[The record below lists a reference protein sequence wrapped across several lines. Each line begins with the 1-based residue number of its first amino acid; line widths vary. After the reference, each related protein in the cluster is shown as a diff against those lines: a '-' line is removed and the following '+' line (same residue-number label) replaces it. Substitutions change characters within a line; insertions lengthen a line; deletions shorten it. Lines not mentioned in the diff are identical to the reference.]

1 MAKILI
7 VEDELQWSILEEDAL
22 KKAGHE
28 VVCTIAANE
37 AWDLLEIAREGG
49 KPFKLAVIDLVRI
62 PRVPEGRAIKGE
74 GLRLLKKLRSSKQYA
89 KLPIVCTTVW
99 LQSDSVCP
107 RGNQLRGM
115 LALMSFLSNLLI
127 STNSLRSWGNSCE
140 RTAGRTSDY
149 EPKP

>member
-99 LQSDSVCP
+99 LQSDSSLPSWESVARDAGANEFFEQP
-107 RGNQLRGM
+107 VDLDK
-115 LALMSFLSNLLI
+115 LAEVVGKLL
-127 STNSLRSWGNSCE
+127 
-140 RTAGRTSDY
+140 
-149 EPKP
+149 